1 MEMIVIV
8 MMSMVAVLMT
18 MLKMRMM
25 RMDREKSLGA
35 MRLWFLIQTHHGS
48 CSEGCP
54 HFPAELRD
62 FIKEALI
69 KYSASITHS
78 VTRGMMTIMVATS
91 ESPGPVTVLPNVT
104 ETLWKCECGKWGI
117 AFPPIPNSMFL
128 ISLDVYLQIL
138 KHFYCQQMPLHKYL
152 GTV

>member
-62 FIKEALI
+62 FIKKAL
-69 KYSASITHS
+69 
-78 VTRGMMTIMVATS
+78 M
-91 ESPGPVTVLPNVT
+91 N
-104 ETLWKCECGKWGI
+104 
-117 AFPPIPNSMFL
+117 
-128 ISLDVYLQIL
+128 
-138 KHFYCQQMPLHKYL
+138 
-152 GTV
+152 